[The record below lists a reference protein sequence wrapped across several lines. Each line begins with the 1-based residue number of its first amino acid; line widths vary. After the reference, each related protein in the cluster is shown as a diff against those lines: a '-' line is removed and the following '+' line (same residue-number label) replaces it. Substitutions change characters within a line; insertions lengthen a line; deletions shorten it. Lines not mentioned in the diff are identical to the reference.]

1 MLDVRRLRLLRE
13 LHARGTI
20 AAVADALQYTP
31 SAVSQQLAV
40 LEREAGVPLLE
51 RVGRGVRLTDAG
63 ARLVEHAEAVLARLE
78 AAEADLAAGGEIRGR
93 VRVAAFQTAAR
104 ALVAP
109 AFIDLARGAPGIRT
123 ELVEMEAEDS
133 LALLRIGEV
142 DVVVAEEYEHTPRP
156 RHAAF
161 ERRSLGLDRLVLVLS
176 AGHPA
181 AARPEGD
188 LPLRDLADEPWAAPR
203 EGTAFTDEVR
213 RLCRGAGGF
222 EPDVRHQA
230 NDVRLLLQLVSS
242 GMAIALVPSLGLE
255 PEAGVVMR
263 PTPRSR
269 EIFASVRR
277 GSTAHPAVQAV
288 LEALDARAARAG
300 LA

>member
-51 RVGRGVRLTDAG
+51 RIGRGVRLTPAG
-63 ARLVEHAEAVLARLE
+63 ERLVEHADAVLARLE
-78 AAEADLAAGGEIRGR
+78 AAEADLATGGELRGR

-109 AFIDLARGAPGIRT
+109 AFIELARTAPGIRT
-123 ELVEMEAEDS
+123 ELLEIEAEDS
-133 LALLRIGEV
+133 LPLLRIGEI

-156 RHAAF
+156 RDEAV
-161 ERRSLGLDRLVLVLS
+161 ERRSLGLDRLMLAL
-176 AGHPA
+176 AEGHPGTRRA
-181 AARPEGD
+181 AGT
-188 LPLRDLADEPWAAPR
+188 LPLRDLSGEAWAAPR
-203 EGTAFTDEVR
+203 DGTAFTDEVC

-222 EPDVRHQA
+222 EPDIRHQA
-230 NDVRLLLQLVSS
+230 NDVRLLLQLVAS
-242 GMAIALVPSLGLE
+242 GLAIALVPSLGRE
-255 PEAGVVMR
+255 HEDGVVIR
-263 PTPRSR
+263 DTPRTR

-277 GSTAHPAVQAV
+277 GAAVNPGVRAVLDALTAHA
-288 LEALDARAARAG
+288 ERAG
-300 LA
+300 LS